1 MFSPNSILIHYTA
14 HREAEIVR
22 CLLSQTIGMGKDGFL
37 HLLTWEIEPSRRL
50 RGDNK
55 DTEALAIIPLKI
67 RDLLRGTE
75 RNLSGTAF
83 FK

>member
-22 CLLSQTIGMGKDGFL
+22 WLVSLTIGMGKDGFL
-37 HLLTWEIEPSRRL
+37 HLLRWEIEPSRRL

-55 DTEALAIIPLKI
+55 DTEVLATIPLKI

-75 RNLSGTAF
+75 RNTAS
-83 FK
+83 